1 MTDTPT
7 TPVDLNLSRLSEE
20 DLNFRRR
27 KALQA
32 VEKAKSKGEK
42 NTELERL
49 YQALEG
55 EADRRMRNRN
65 LH

>member
-7 TPVDLNLSRLSEE
+7 TPVDLNLARLSEE

-32 VEKAKSKGEK
+32 FEKAKSKGEK

-49 YQALEG
+49 YQALEA
-55 EADRRMRNRN
+55 EYSRRMRNGN
-65 LH
+65 LP

>member
-7 TPVDLNLSRLSEE
+7 TPVDLTLAKLSEE

-32 VEKAKSKGEK
+32 IEKAKSKGQK
-42 NTELERL
+42 TTDMERL
-49 YQALEG
+49 YDALEA
-55 EADRRMRNRN
+55 EANRRMRNRN

>member
-7 TPVDLNLSRLSEE
+7 TPVDLTLAKLSEE

-32 VEKAKSKGEK
+32 IEKAKSKGQK
-42 NTELERL
+42 TTDMERL
-49 YQALEG
+49 YDALEA
-55 EADRRMRNRN
+55 EANRRMRTRN

>member
-7 TPVDLNLSRLSEE
+7 TPVDLN
-20 DLNFRRR
+20 FRRR

-32 VEKAKSKGEK
+32 FEKAKSKGEK

-49 YQALEG
+49 YQALEA
-55 EADRRMRNRN
+55 EHNRRMRNRN
-65 LH
+65 LP